1 MDRKTLARE
10 DEARSNTCCFSFICM
25 CASEGLGGTLSVV
38 CGSQLGRNTASAI
51 NKNNLDV
58 TMSTADTCQKN
69 LNVITEL
76 VCSFQYMK
84 FKNLIT

>member
-1 MDRKTLARE
+1 MDRKTLASE

-58 TMSTADTCQKN
+58 TMSTSDI
-69 LNVITEL
+69 LSEEL
-76 VCSFQYMK
+76 KCDHGIGMFISIYE
-84 FKNLIT
+84 I